1 MNKAKSHKIAIL
13 FCAFLICITAAFSF
27 MFAGVRPHRAAT
39 AGADSTADYFSG
51 VENVSFDNGAVKV
64 IPAEGE
70 TLEFENR
77 LAADDLEIELSV
89 SGIASMK
96 IILTSDAFYANGNKN
111 ADGGFDAQIDNV
123 LEIEF
128 TSGGATV
135 YFNDAEKAS
144 GQSVSFGADEPL
156 SVTFTSEDNML
167 TAGLNGVTVAC
178 ADEYYKIAGGGVC
191 AATVSIEATA
201 ADGETAEYSITAVD
215 QKASDESGDY
225 RQTFTVTDGKIE
237 AALPVVALGGDF
249 LGYENS
255 LKVYDGIK
263 YNVPF
268 TLYSVLGGIT
278 SSDVYLG
285 VPEGEED
292 ISLYNSKDKP
302 KDIQFNATGTKT
314 FNALYEDGDEIKTL
328 ATFTATVYDRESDST
343 APVYDVSN
351 TAALEAF
358 EDALMRASLVNYGEE
373 DEHSIALGGE
383 LTIPSLKDLVS
394 DDTTM
399 YEDLTHTV
407 YYRTPSGSGSVTDWD
422 IPVNSAG
429 EYRFYVVFEDE
440 GGNTMLEEDF
450 FTEDEDDGN
459 IITPGRYYAFYF
471 TFYVRDDAPISVL
484 AVEQGTAYLGIEYVA
499 ADFNIESSGYNAVY
513 ELYYNPDANA
523 SIEGENWEE
532 SWALVPEASSASE
545 DDEFAGGLSYDD
557 VSAINYDGELTF
569 TPGLSGSYAIK
580 CTVDSTSSVR
590 SASAETVIR
599 VSEDVTTV
607 KPASHWLEN
616 NVWSVV
622 FLSIGTL
629 CLIGIVILLF
639 VKPKEEQEE
648 STGEEIKK

>member
-1 MNKAKSHKIAIL
+1 
-13 FCAFLICITAAFSF
+13 
-27 MFAGVRPHRAAT
+27 
-39 AGADSTADYFSG
+39 
-51 VENVSFDNGAVKV
+51 
-64 IPAEGE
+64 
-70 TLEFENR
+70 
-77 LAADDLEIELSV
+77 
-89 SGIASMK
+89 
-96 IILTSDAFYANGNKN
+96 
-111 ADGGFDAQIDNV
+111 
-123 LEIEF
+123 
-128 TSGGATV
+128 
-135 YFNDAEKAS
+135 
-144 GQSVSFGADEPL
+144 
-156 SVTFTSEDNML
+156 
-167 TAGLNGVTVAC
+167 
-178 ADEYYKIAGGGVC
+178 
-191 AATVSIEATA
+191 
-201 ADGETAEYSITAVD
+201 
-215 QKASDESGDY
+215 
-225 RQTFTVTDGKIE
+225 
-237 AALPVVALGGDF
+237 
-249 LGYENS
+249 
-255 LKVYDGIK
+255 
-263 YNVPF
+263 
-268 TLYSVLGGIT
+268 
-278 SSDVYLG
+278 
-285 VPEGEED
+285 
-292 ISLYNSKDKP
+292 
-302 KDIQFNATGTKT
+302 
-314 FNALYEDGDEIKTL
+314 
-328 ATFTATVYDRESDST
+328 
-343 APVYDVSN
+343 
-351 TAALEAF
+351 
-358 EDALMRASLVNYGEE
+358 
-373 DEHSIALGGE
+373 
-383 LTIPSLKDLVS
+383 
-394 DDTTM
+394 M

-459 IITPGRYYAFYF
+459 IITEGRYYAFYF
-471 TFYVRDDAPISVL
+471 TFYVKDDAPISVL

-499 ADFNIESSGYNAVY
+499 ADFNIESSGYNVVY

-590 SASAETVIR
+590 SASAATVIR

-607 KPASHWLEN
+607 KPVSHWLEN